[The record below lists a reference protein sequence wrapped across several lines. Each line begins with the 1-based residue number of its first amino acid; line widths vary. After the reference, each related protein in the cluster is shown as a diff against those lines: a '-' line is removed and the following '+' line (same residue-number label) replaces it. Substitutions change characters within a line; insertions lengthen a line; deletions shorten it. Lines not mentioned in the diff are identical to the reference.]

1 MVFFIDADNY
11 HPKKNIIKISE
22 GIPLE
27 DNDRWPW
34 LDFILAAINDHSGP
48 CPIVLA
54 CSALKKNI
62 ATNFNYKK
70 AQ

>member
-1 MVFFIDADNY
+1 M
-11 HPKKNIIKISE
+11 SE

-48 CPIVLA
+48 FPIVLA